1 MNCLIMRPLSSIMKD
16 IREEIDYHLH
26 RDNSLPVR
34 CLIYSISYFGRRWAF
49 EDFKYDSAL
58 LCYLDLY
65 IEDCYLLLIG
75 GERLAECLR
84 QIKDYEYVNDLS
96 NL

>member
-1 MNCLIMRPLSSIMKD
+1 MDRMSHDDLRDYRDAMRLED
-16 IREEIDYHLH
+16 
-26 RDNSLPVR
+26 LPVST
-34 CLIYSISYFGRRWAF
+34 LL
-49 EDFKYDSAL
+49 DFKYDSAL

-84 QIKDYEYVNDLS
+84 QLKDYEYVNDLS